1 MKQLFSILAIVILMA
16 FLSFTSCS
24 SDSGK
29 GDLRDKNL
37 ELAMLAYLD
46 SVPKIEYVGMS
57 DVYVLDDNRLRTVI
71 IFYDTDSI
79 GNRIERNARVTTN
92 SDCSEIYAWEDLD
105 SKVLEDVKQK
115 ISDKFEEKGI
125 NLDDCLIDELIKL
138 KRR

>member
-1 MKQLFSILAIVILMA
+1 
-16 FLSFTSCS
+16 
-24 SDSGK
+24 
-29 GDLRDKNL
+29 
-37 ELAMLAYLD
+37 MLAYLD

-71 IFYDTDSI
+71 IFYGTDSI